1 MCDHS
6 PLSQED
12 CKVNSNLRTTVAVF
26 LRTAE
31 KKWAVK
37 KAKGE
42 VVEAPPKAEEPVK
55 VEERKEQAPAA
66 AAPEEDVVKV
76 VSTEAAEEGGET
88 AAAPEG
94 EGKVYEPCT
103 GRREGKGL
111 IVCRKWNLRS
121 NHRGRCARRG
131 VKLLRLPSRTRSR
144 LPPSQPQRPITL
156 DTPLPPRTDGTRE
169 TR

>member
-12 CKVNSNLRTTVAVF
+12 CKANSNLRTTVAVF

-31 KKWAVK
+31 KKWALK

-42 VVEAPPKAEEPVK
+42 VVEAPTKAEEPVK
-55 VEERKEQAPAA
+55 VEERKEQA
-66 AAPEEDVVKV
+66 APGEKDVVKVV
-76 VSTEAAEEGGET
+76 VSTEAAAEEDGEK
-88 AAAPEG
+88 AASPVG
-94 EGKVYEPCT
+94 EGKVYEPWT

-111 IVCRKWNLRS
+111 IVCRKWNLRG

-144 LPPSQPQRPITL
+144 LPPSKPQRPITP
-156 DTPLPPRTDGTRE
+156 DTPLPPRTEGGSRE